1 MAQSKGRT
9 TGEKAADA
17 RNRGADDD
25 GRFSEARHR
34 EPLQTSLPGTEEN
47 FTAQAAALRR
57 RLRSSVDSTETIRA
71 DRAGDGDA

>member
-1 MAQSKGRT
+1 MTQFKGRT
-9 TGEKAADA
+9 SGEKTADA
-17 RNRGADDD
+17 RDRGADD

-47 FTAQAAALRR
+47 FTAQAAALRQ

-71 DRAGDGDA
+71 DRARDGAA